1 MFLSQVLSAKLRF
14 PRGSNNGP
22 GPYWLD
28 RVSAPW
34 GSPEM
39 GHQLV
44 EALNDECGD
53 TLAALDWLRTHP
65 DLDDER
71 IGIVGSSFGGVL
83 TVLAAGRSTKFKA
96 GISFAGLS
104 QTWPDAPALQECM
117 IKEIGKTEVPIFL
130 IQAQNDNHLTPTYV
144 LGAELARLGK
154 IQETRIYPPIDAA
167 AAESWYLRNRRRTV
181 GTRCSSISVS
191 LDPSWLER
199 NNSETRIT
207 RPLAAT
213 QFIGEA
219 YRSATT
225 GSVYQGSSLRLWWC
239 HIEAA
244 RTRTALSGLGRPVE
258 YLIVSLRSY
267 TSYTGRTT
275 TVAALMVKNIG
286 EGF

>member
-167 AAESWYLRNRRRTV
+167 AGGGHGIFGIGVELWELDVRR
-181 GTRCSSISVS
+181 
-191 LDPSWLER
+191 
-199 NNSETRIT
+199 
-207 RPLAAT
+207 
-213 QFIGEA
+213 F
-219 YRSATT
+219 
-225 GSVYQGSSLRLWWC
+225 
-239 HIEAA
+239 
-244 RTRTALSGLGRPVE
+244 LSRWIQAG
-258 YLIVSLRSY
+258 
-267 TSYTGRTT
+267 
-275 TVAALMVKNIG
+275 
-286 EGF
+286 